1 MQFEVDNSLGYDIL
15 SYEDDVTPRY
25 IEVKTTEQKNDNGEL
40 SFFISQNEME
50 KAKTL
55 KNYWINQVYFT
66 VYKQPVI
73 KKLEDP
79 FKKDKIKL
87 QPTLYLT
94 HVKIKD

>member
-1 MQFEVDNSLGYDIL
+1 MQSEVDDSLDYYL
-15 SYEDDVTPRY
+15 LTYEQEGTPRY
-25 IEVKTTEQKNDNGEL
+25 IEVKTTEHRSDNGEL
-40 SFFISQNEME
+40 YFFISQNELE

-55 KNYWINQVYFT
+55 KNYLVYQVYFT
-66 VYKQPVI
+66 VNKQPII

-79 FKKDKIKL
+79 FKEDKIKL